1 MCTPNYK
8 PPDVCLG
15 NRHYRDSLDM
25 WAFGLLAA
33 EIHSGDVLVVPVPAA
48 TAQEAQHPITY
59 FEGIV
64 KILPSSNKWPP
75 HTCLASWLEGLPFFK
90 KWYRSSQE
98 WLRTQ
103 ARGPKPWPPLC
114 LEGCPEGLD
123 QLISNC
129 LVWHPCARMTATEA
143 KKHLLAA
150 AWSLEPACQPGP
162 AERQEWPRN
171 CSAVRPRPRS
181 APLFASVPELEGP
194 CHPAT
199 GNARNR
205 FQLRRSGGGGTAP
218 QNRDPRLRG

>member
-1 MCTPNYK
+1 MVIGDVGLLEMTEPNTRLQKRLRISEDSIDVCTPNYK

-15 NRHYRDSLDM
+15 NQHYRDSLDM

-64 KILPSSNKWPP
+64 KIVPSSNKWPP
-75 HTCLASWLEGLPFFK
+75 HMCLASWLEGLPFFK
-90 KWYRSSQE
+90 KWYPSSQE
-98 WLRTQ
+98 WLKTQ
-103 ARGPKPWPPLC
+103 ARDYKPWPPLC

-143 KKHLLAA
+143 KNSSFLQLPGHLPLHVLLAA
-150 AWSLEPACQPGP
+150 QHGK
-162 AERQEWPRN
+162 N
-171 CSAVRPRPRS
+171 GV
-181 APLFASVPELEGP
+181 G
-194 CHPAT
+194 T
-199 GNARNR
+199 IARGDLDPDL
-205 FQLRRSGGGGTAP
+205 LRYLQTCPS
-218 QNRDPRLRG
+218 